1 MDKEKIENQKWI
13 EAGKPDSVKKA
24 FSIYNG
30 GKGLDHWSYSS
41 TSTPFAK
48 NLIGY
53 SFPQEIRRKFP
64 FRYKANFGNLV
75 NNVVQRM
82 IADVIYKSKTIKQDD
97 FTEED
102 RSYQNCFKKE
112 LEIINEKEPVDA
124 KDKFGREA
132 MLKFAEDCIPITKK
146 VVQDIIGK
154 DKLVCERY
162 VELKEFDMIKPVIG
176 RIDYESQTKIIELK
190 TKPPNLRKVKGK
202 EEWNMITQDLPSE
215 PTLENLTQTSF
226 YYMTTKKIPYL
237 VYVNDKDYVIFDQ
250 SHELMKAD
258 HLKYL
263 YNKMIDKI
271 LLWEKMIMFCE
282 GNIEKLAL
290 MCEPPDLNHF
300 FYYKD
305 LADEQKQLITK
316 LWGIKYE

>member
-1 MDKEKIENQKWI
+1 MDKEKIE
-13 EAGKPDSVKKA
+13 KA
-24 FSIYNG
+24 FSIFNG
-30 GKGLDHWSYSS
+30 GEGLDHWSYSS
-41 TSTPFAK
+41 TSTPLAK

-53 SFPQEIRRKFP
+53 TFPQEVRRTFA

-82 IADVIYKSKTIKQDD
+82 IADVIYKSKTIKQDK
-97 FTEED
+97 FTEEE
-102 RSYQNCFKKE
+102 RSYQNCFNKE
-112 LEIINEKEPVDA
+112 LEIMNEKPPVDA

-132 MLKFAEDCIPITKK
+132 MIKFAEDCIPITKK

-162 VELKEFDMIKPVIG
+162 VEQKEMTMIKPVIG
-176 RIDYESQTKIIELK
+176 RIDYESKTKFIELK

-202 EEWNMITQDLPSE
+202 EEWNMITQDLPTE
-215 PTLENLTQTSF
+215 PTIENLTQTSF
-226 YYMTTKKIPYL
+226 YYMTTKKIPHL

-258 HLKYL
+258 HLEYL
-263 YNKMIDKI
+263 YFKMVEKI
-271 LLWEKMIMFCE
+271 LLWERMIMFAE
-282 GNIEKLAL
+282 GKVETLAM

-316 LWGIKYE
+316 LWGVKYE

>member
-1 MDKEKIENQKWI
+1 MEDKI
-13 EAGKPDSVKKA
+13 KKA

-146 VVQDIIGK
+146 VVQDIVGK

-162 VELKEFDMIKPVIG
+162 VELKEFDMIKPIIG
-176 RIDYESQTKIIELK
+176 RIDYETMTTNTKGKFIELK

-202 EEWNMITQDLPSE
+202 EEWNMITQDLPTE

-305 LADEQKQLITK
+305 LADEQKELITK
-316 LWGIKYE
+316 LWGIKQ

>member
-1 MDKEKIENQKWI
+1 MEKDKI
-13 EAGKPDSVKKA
+13 KKA

-30 GKGLDHWSYSS
+30 GEGLDHWSYSS

-48 NLIGY
+48 NLLGY
-53 SFPQEIRRKFP
+53 SFPQEIRRKFA

-82 IADVIYKSKTIKQDD
+82 IADVIYKTKTIKQTA
-97 FTEED
+97 FTEEE
-102 RSYQNCFKKE
+102 RSYKNCFAVE
-112 LEIINEKEPVDA
+112 LELVNKNPPVDE

-132 MLKFAEDCIPITKK
+132 MLKYAEDCIPITKK

-154 DKLVCERY
+154 EKLVCERY
-162 VELKEFDMIKPVIG
+162 VEKKEFNQIKPTIG
-176 RIDYESQTKIIELK
+176 RIDYETKELFIELK

-202 EEWNMITQDLPSE
+202 EEWNMMTQNLPTE

-226 YYMTTKKIPYL
+226 YYMTTKKIPHL
-237 VYVNDKDYVIFDQ
+237 VYVNDKDYIVFDQ
-250 SHELMKAD
+250 SHELMKAN
-258 HLKYL
+258 HLEDL
-263 YNKMIDKI
+263 YYKMVDKI

-282 GNIEKLAL
+282 GKLETLA
-290 MCEPPDLNHF
+290 MMIEPPDLNHF

>member
-1 MDKEKIENQKWI
+1 MEDKI
-13 EAGKPDSVKKA
+13 KKA

-162 VELKEFDMIKPVIG
+162 VELKEFDMIKPIIG
-176 RIDYESQTKIIELK
+176 RIDYESKTKFIELK

-202 EEWNMITQDLPSE
+202 EEWNMITQDLPTE

-305 LADEQKQLITK
+305 LADEQKELITK
-316 LWGIKYE
+316 LWGIKQ

>member
-1 MDKEKIENQKWI
+1 MDKEKIE
-13 EAGKPDSVKKA
+13 KA
-24 FSIYNG
+24 FSIFNG
-30 GKGLDHWSYSS
+30 GEGLDHWSYSS
-41 TSTPFAK
+41 TSTPLAK

-53 SFPQEIRRKFP
+53 TFPQEVRRTFA

-82 IADVIYKSKTIKQDD
+82 IADVIYKSKTIKQDK
-97 FTEED
+97 FTEEE
-102 RSYQNCFKKE
+102 RSYQNCFNKE
-112 LEIINEKEPVDA
+112 LEIMNEKPPVDA

-132 MLKFAEDCIPITKK
+132 MIKFAEDCIPITKK
-146 VVQDIIGK
+146 VVQEIMGK
-154 DKLVCERY
+154 EKLVCERY
-162 VELKEFDMIKPVIG
+162 VEQKEMTMIKPVIG
-176 RIDYESQTKIIELK
+176 RIDYESKTKFIELK

-202 EEWNMITQDLPSE
+202 EEWNMITQDLPTE
-215 PTLENLTQTSF
+215 PTIENLTQTSF
-226 YYMTTKKIPYL
+226 YYMATKKIPHL

-258 HLKYL
+258 HLEYL
-263 YNKMIDKI
+263 YFKMVEKI
-271 LLWEKMIMFCE
+271 LLWERMIMFAE
-282 GNIEKLAL
+282 GKVETLAM

>member
-1 MDKEKIENQKWI
+1 MDKEKIE
-13 EAGKPDSVKKA
+13 KA
-24 FSIYNG
+24 FSIFNG
-30 GKGLDHWSYSS
+30 GEGLDHWSYSS
-41 TSTPFAK
+41 TSTPLAK

-53 SFPQEIRRKFP
+53 TFPQEVRRTFA

-82 IADVIYKSKTIKQDD
+82 IADVIYKSKTIKQDK
-97 FTEED
+97 FTEEE
-102 RSYQNCFKKE
+102 RSYQNCFNKE
-112 LEIINEKEPVDA
+112 LEIMNEKPPVDA

-132 MLKFAEDCIPITKK
+132 MIKFAEDCIPITKK

-162 VELKEFDMIKPVIG
+162 VEQKEMTMIKPVIG
-176 RIDYESQTKIIELK
+176 RIDYESKTKFIELK

-202 EEWNMITQDLPSE
+202 EEWNMITQDLPTE
-215 PTLENLTQTSF
+215 PTIENLTQTSF

-258 HLKYL
+258 HLEFL
-263 YNKMIDKI
+263 YFKMVEKI
-271 LLWEKMIMFCE
+271 LLWERMIMFAE
-282 GNIEKLAL
+282 GKLETLAM

-316 LWGIKYE
+316 LWGVKYE

>member
-1 MDKEKIENQKWI
+1 MEKNKI
-13 EAGKPDSVKKA
+13 KKA
-24 FSIYNG
+24 FSIFNG
-30 GKGLDHWSYSS
+30 GEGLDHWSYSS

-53 SFPQEIRRKFP
+53 TFPQELRRTFA

-82 IADVIYKSKTIKQDD
+82 IADVIYKTKTIKE
-97 FTEED
+97 TEWD
-102 RSYQNCFKKE
+102 RDYKVCFKAE
-112 LEIINEKEPVDA
+112 QEEINKKKPVDA

-132 MLKFAEDCIPITKK
+132 MIKFAEDCIPITKK
-146 VVQDIIGK
+146 VVQQIIG
-154 DKLVCERY
+154 DEKLVCERY
-162 VELKEFDMIKPVIG
+162 VELKEFDQIKPTVG
-176 RIDYESQTKIIELK
+176 RIDYESKTKFIELK

-202 EEWNMITQDLPSE
+202 EEWNMISQDLPSE

-226 YYMTTKKIPYL
+226 YYMATKKIPYL
-237 VYVNDKDYVIFDQ
+237 VYVNDKDFIIFDQ
-250 SHELMKAD
+250 SYELMKED

-263 YNKMIDKI
+263 YSKMVDKI

-282 GNIEKLAL
+282 GKLETLA
-290 MCEPPDLNHF
+290 MMIEPPDLNHF

-305 LADEQKQLITK
+305 LADEQIQLINK

>member
-1 MDKEKIENQKWI
+1 METKKIE
-13 EAGKPDSVKKA
+13 KA
-24 FSIYNG
+24 FSIFNG
-30 GKGLDHWSYSS
+30 GEGLDHWSYSS

-53 SFPQEIRRKFP
+53 TFPQEVRRKFA

-75 NNVVQRM
+75 NNVVQRL
-82 IADVIYKSKTIKQDD
+82 IADVIYKSKTIKE
-97 FTEED
+97 TEWD
-102 RSYQNCFKKE
+102 RDYQFCFKAE
-112 LEIINEKEPVDA
+112 QEAINEKPPVDE

-132 MLKFAEDCIPITKK
+132 MIKFAEDCIPITKK
-146 VVQDIIGK
+146 VVQQIIG
-154 DKLVCERY
+154 DEKLVCERY
-162 VELKEFDMIKPVIG
+162 VEQKEMTQIKPTIG
-176 RIDYESQTKIIELK
+176 RIDYETKTKFIELK

-215 PTLENLTQTSF
+215 PTIENLTQTSF
-226 YYMTTKKIPYL
+226 YYMATKKIPYL

-258 HLKYL
+258 HLENL
-263 YNKMIDKI
+263 YFKMVKKI

-282 GNIEKLAL
+282 GKLETLA
-290 MCEPPDLNHF
+290 MMIEPPDLNHF

>member
-1 MDKEKIENQKWI
+1 MNKEKIE
-13 EAGKPDSVKKA
+13 KA

-30 GKGLDHWSYSS
+30 GEGLDHWSYSS

-48 NLIGY
+48 NLLGY
-53 SFPQEIRRKFP
+53 SFSQEVRRTFA

-82 IADVIYKSKTIKQDD
+82 IADVIYKSKTIKE
-97 FTEED
+97 TEWD
-102 RSYQNCFKKE
+102 KDYQSAFK
-112 LEIINEKEPVDA
+112 LEKEAINKNPPVDA

-132 MLKFAEDCIPITKK
+132 MIKFAEDCIPITKK
-146 VVQDIIGK
+146 VVQEIIGK
-154 DKLVCERY
+154 EKLVCERY
-162 VELKEFDMIKPVIG
+162 VELKEFDMIKPIIG
-176 RIDYESQTKIIELK
+176 RIDYESKTKFIELK

-202 EEWNMITQDLPSE
+202 DEWNMITQDLPSE

-226 YYMTTKKIPYL
+226 YYMATKKIPYL

-258 HLKYL
+258 HLQHL